1 MSTVVWCEIESRDN
15 TPPDMPLLFQLAGEL
30 DKLSPATGQAAFSD
44 LLDSSDMEFNLSD
57 EELPESWLKERAKW
71 LDPLRVR
78 EHLLNLRR
86 EVASGTVVSD
96 TATKARLEAEI
107 NGVLEVCSEAVKEG
121 KRVRLLVVI

>member
-1 MSTVVWCEIESRDN
+1 
-15 TPPDMPLLFQLAGEL
+15 LFQLAGEL